1 MKIGYKCDYA
11 MKAMLELSSKYL
23 DNKESVVSIQELAAV
38 GDMPTKFLEHILLA
52 LKKGGFLKSKRGIKG
67 GFSLA
72 RAPNE
77 ITVGDVVRFIEGP
90 IAPISCIEEENYG
103 GCSDVRTCIFRDVW
117 KEVANSISLV
127 IDTLTFEELTV
138 RYKEKKFNLKNVAN
152 YAI

>member
-11 MKAMLELSSKYL
+11 LKAILELSSKYL
-23 DNKESVVSIQELAAV
+23 DNKEGVVSIQELAKL
-38 GDMPTKFLEHILLA
+38 GDMPMKFLEHILLA
-52 LKKGGFLKSKRGIKG
+52 LKKGGFLNSKRGIKG

-72 RAPNE
+72 RPPSE
-77 ITVGDVVRFIEGP
+77 ITVGDVARFIEGP

-103 GCSDVRTCIFRDVW
+103 GCNDIRTCIFRDVW

-138 RYKEKKFNLKNVAN
+138 RYKEKKLNLKNISN
-152 YAI
+152 YVI